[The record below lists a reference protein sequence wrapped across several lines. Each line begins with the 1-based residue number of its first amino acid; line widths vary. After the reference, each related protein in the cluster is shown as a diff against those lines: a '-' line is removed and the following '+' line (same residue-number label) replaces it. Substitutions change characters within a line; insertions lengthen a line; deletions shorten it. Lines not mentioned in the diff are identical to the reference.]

1 MCNIVVISVFWS
13 LLYNEAI
20 EDCKGDKWE
29 IFNVYYAHIVPGAS
43 TFINFMISDA
53 VLRRGHVK
61 MVVGISR
68 IYGYVN
74 YIETLK
80 RGKPLYW
87 FLDWKDEKSI
97 IIYSF
102 LIFIFSLFWFALA
115 YMTEIIKP
123 RPN

>member
-1 MCNIVVISVFWS
+1 
-13 LLYNEAI
+13 
-20 EDCKGDKWE
+20 
-29 IFNVYYAHIVPGAS
+29 
-43 TFINFMISDA
+43 MISDA

-61 MVVGISR
+61 MVVGISA